1 MGGGFIS
8 AIVIIA
14 IIVLVYGYIK
24 VKQRDNLVVR
34 DPPSSGRRE
43 FEMED
48 EDVRSHG
55 SNELWNVNGDCHGE
69 SLETSS

>member
-1 MGGGFIS
+1 MGGWFIS

-14 IIVLVYGYIK
+14 IIVFGYIK

-34 DPPSSGRRE
+34 DPPSSGRTE

-48 EDVRSHG
+48 EDVRRHG
-55 SNELWNVNGDCHGE
+55 SNELWNVNGDRHGE